1 MLDFSIHHLDTLSNF
16 FDFCRNLEYGWVD
29 TNGRKHHGPNNSP
42 EYRLQTPSETLSRQ
56 IGYSQ
61 IQ

>member
-1 MLDFSIHHLDTLSNF
+1 MAYFYTITTT
-16 FDFCRNLEYGWVD
+16 VQ
-29 TNGRKHHGPNNSP
+29 NNSP
-42 EYRLQTPSETLSRQ
+42 EHRLQTPSETLSRQ